1 MNLAPGRQ
9 GTVTFNVTQS
19 GNLSNVGTA
28 SITVIRNGIVT
39 TVPVTIDNSVV
50 GRYVGTF
57 TVPGNWEE
65 YDIVEAAFTL
75 SYMQGT
81 LNNTIECTKQVGT
94 VTLVP
99 GDIDFINAILT
110 ADQVKIGNTIQYFQA
125 GTNQTVLLHTQVL
138 SGDPCDDT
146 GTSSVIMP

>member
-1 MNLAPGRQ
+1 MNLLPG
-9 GTVTFNVTQS
+9 GIAVVSFNVQIN
-19 GNLSNVGTA
+19 GNLSNVGNATA
-28 SITVIRNGIVT
+28 VVFRNGILTSIVPT
-39 TVPVTIDNSVV
+39 ITSDIVGHYTVS
-50 GRYVGTF
+50 F
-57 TVPGNWEE
+57 SVPGNWVE
-65 YDIVEAAFTL
+65 YDKAEARFEL
-75 SYMQGT
+75 EWGQGGE
-81 LNNTIECTKQVGT
+81 TIACTKYVGT

-110 ADQVKIGNTIQYFQA
+110 ADQVKVGNTIQYFQA